1 MKTIKYKNFVGS
13 AEISFDDNCLHGK
26 ILFIN
31 DLVTYQAD
39 NITALKNEFEAA
51 VDDYIETC
59 KSLEIKPQKSFSGTF
74 NIRVGE
80 ELHKEAALYAVQN
93 DFKIN
98 AVIIQ
103 ALEKYL
109 HESKIVQ
116 EIHNHIYNHTY
127 NLSFEEPSEKLISD
141 NEAYIIEDNVT
152 ATLAN

>member
-31 DLVTYQAD
+31 DLVTYQAKSTLD
-39 NITALKNEFEAA
+39 LKKEFEIA

-59 KSLEIKPQKSFSGTF
+59 DSLGIEPQRSFSGTF
-74 NIRVGE
+74 NIRIGE

-93 DFKIN
+93 DIKIN
-98 AVIIQ
+98 AVIVK
-103 ALEKYL
+103 ALGEYF
-109 HESKIVQ
+109 HEFNVVK
-116 EIHNHIYNHTY
+116 EIHNHTY
-127 NLSFEEPSEKLISD
+127 KLSFEEPSEKLI
-141 NEAYIIEDNVT
+141 NENEDYIIEDKVT

>member
-39 NITALKNEFEAA
+39 STLDLKKEFEIA

-59 KSLEIKPQKSFSGTF
+59 ESLGIEPQKSFSGTF
-74 NIRVGE
+74 NIRIGE

-93 DFKIN
+93 DIKIN
-98 AVIIQ
+98 AVIVK
-103 ALEKYL
+103 ALGEYF
-109 HESKIVQ
+109 HESNVVK
-116 EIHNHIYNHTY
+116 EIHNHTYNHTY
-127 NLSFEEPSEKLISD
+127 NLSFEESSEKLI
-141 NEAYIIEDNVT
+141 NENEDYIIEDKVT
-152 ATLAN
+152 AILAN